1 MPKVSQKLLPKNADI
16 VVAGGGPAGAT
27 IARLLAEY
35 GFQVVLI
42 EKRHFPRYQIGESLT
57 PRILPLFDFLGIRS
71 RIEAAGFLPIAG
83 HTVCW
88 GSPQPRTAY
97 YSPDQMRHGFQV
109 WRPDFDSLLLDH
121 ARLGGVHVIEGQA
134 VTGVRFHAE
143 NGVTLQTASQ
153 QRITASFC
161 IDATG
166 HSGLLAGQGWRQRD
180 SIFQTL
186 AITAYWHGVQEADGF
201 DRGNTLVE
209 AYANG
214 MVWSLP
220 LHTGLR
226 NVTLLLDWSA
236 GQQIRETSLA
246 NFYTSELGKAAYT
259 SALLQGAQ
267 IRIPPRA
274 CDASLYTATT
284 FATEQALVV
293 GDAGL
298 FIDPLSSEGV
308 HKAMASAI
316 TGAVVVN
323 TILRRPW
330 MRTQAIAFYHERQQQ
345 TYDSHYQQSVAYYRE
360 ERRWSAYAFWQRRAG
375 AQAQA
380 QTVLSNPHPPPPN
393 PQTLSHLQWSPT
405 VSIEQRP
412 TIEGVYVE
420 LREAAITP
428 RYPHG
433 VRYLDRVCVPTLL
446 RIVKR
451 NSAIGEIILA
461 YLGHPDGKDCPAEA
475 VRQVLARCYQE
486 GLLVEV
492 PS

>member
-1 MPKVSQKLLPKNADI
+1 MNPPEERDTPDSLRIPKDTQGSRPDKMPQTASQPIPASADI

-27 IARLLAEY
+27 IARLLASY

-42 EKRHFPRYQIGESLT
+42 EKRRFPRYQIGESLT
-57 PRILPLFDFLGIRS
+57 PRILPLFDFLDIRS

-97 YSPDQMRHGFQV
+97 YSPDRMRHGFQV
-109 WRPDFDSLLLDH
+109 WRPDFDTLLLDH
-121 ARLGGVHVIEGQA
+121 ARQSGVQVIEGQA
-134 VTGVRFHAE
+134 VTGVRFHAGD
-143 NGVTLQTASQ
+143 GVTLQTASQ
-153 QRITASFC
+153 KRITASFF

-201 DRGNTLVE
+201 DRGNTLIE

-236 GQQIRETSLA
+236 GKQIQKTSLA
-246 NFYTSELGKAAYT
+246 DFYTSELGKAAYT
-259 SALLQGAQ
+259 SSLLQRAQ
-267 IRIPPRA
+267 ISIPPRA

-284 FATEQALVV
+284 FATEQALMV

-330 MRTQAIAFYHERQQQ
+330 MRSQAIAFYHERQQQ
-345 TYDSHYQQSVAYYRE
+345 TYDVHYQQSVAYYRE
-360 ERRWSAYAFWQRRAG
+360 ERRWSEHTFWQRRAG
-375 AQAQA
+375 AMRQSQPQP
-380 QTVLSNPHPPPPN
+380 QTVLSNPQPPTPKPY
-393 PQTLSHLQWSPT
+393 PISSGLQRS
-405 VSIEQRP
+405 VSNNAQRSKARISCFEQRP
-412 TIEGVYVE
+412 
-420 LREAAITP
+420 
-428 RYPHG
+428 
-433 VRYLDRVCVPTLL
+433 
-446 RIVKR
+446 
-451 NSAIGEIILA
+451 S
-461 YLGHPDGKDCPAEA
+461 
-475 VRQVLARCYQE
+475 
-486 GLLVEV
+486 LLVIQMAYAIWIACVSQRCSE
-492 PS
+492 S

>member
-1 MPKVSQKLLPKNADI
+1 MPQTASQSIPTSADI

-27 IARLLAEY
+27 IARLLAGY
-35 GFQVVLI
+35 GFHVVLI
-42 EKRHFPRYQIGESLT
+42 EKRRFPRYQIGESLT

-71 RIEAAGFLPIAG
+71 RIEAASFLPITG

-97 YSPDQMRHGFQV
+97 YSPDRMRHGFQV
-109 WRPDFDSLLLDH
+109 WRPDFDSLLLEH
-121 ARLGGVHVIEGQA
+121 ARQSDVQIVEGQA
-134 VTGVRFHAE
+134 VTGMRFHA
-143 NGVTLQTASQ
+143 GDRVTLQTASQ
-153 QRITASFC
+153 QRITASFF

-180 SIFQTL
+180 PIFQTL
-186 AITAYWHGVQEADGF
+186 AITAYWHGVQEEDGF
-201 DRGNTLVE
+201 NRGNTLIE
-209 AYANG
+209 AYPNG
-214 MVWSLP
+214 MLWSLP

-226 NVTLLLDWSA
+226 NVTVLLDWSA

-246 NFYTSELGKAAYT
+246 EFYTSELGQAAYT
-259 SALLQGAQ
+259 SSLLHGAQ
-267 IRIPPRA
+267 IRISPRA

-284 FATEQALVV
+284 FATERALLV

-330 MRTQAIAFYHERQQQ
+330 MRSQAIAFYHERQQQ
-345 TYDSHYQQSVAYYRE
+345 TYNSHYQQSVTYYRE
-360 ERRWSAYAFWQRRAG
+360 ERRWSEQVFWQRRAG
-375 AQAQA
+375 AMLQAQPQA
-380 QTVLSNPHPPPPN
+380 PPILSQ
-393 PQTLSHLQWSPT
+393 PQTLSHLQWSST

-412 TIEGVYVE
+412 TIEGVYIE

-428 RYPHG
+428 RYPNG

-446 RIVKR
+446 RVVKR
-451 NSAIGEIILA
+451 NPAIGAIIPA
-461 YLGHPDGKDCPAEA
+461 YLGHPDGKDCPPEA
-475 VRQVLARCYQE
+475 VRQALARCYQE
-486 GLLVEV
+486 GLLVKV
-492 PS
+492 PPYA